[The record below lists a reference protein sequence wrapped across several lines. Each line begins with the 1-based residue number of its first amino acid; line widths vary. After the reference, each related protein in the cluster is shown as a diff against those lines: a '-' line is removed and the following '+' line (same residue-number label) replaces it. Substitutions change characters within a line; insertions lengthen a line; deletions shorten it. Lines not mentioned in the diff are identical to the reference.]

1 MKVMKEKYEEAI
13 KLIYDITKEHSEK
26 EPIDGKGV
34 YDILEN
40 VLEYIQDC
48 VAKNIYE
55 QYERN
60 LFKIRA

>member
-1 MKVMKEKYEEAI
+1 MKEKYEEAI

-26 EPIDGKGV
+26 EPIDGVGV
-34 YDILEN
+34 YDILDN
-40 VLEYIQDC
+40 VLEHIQDR

>member
-1 MKVMKEKYEEAI
+1 MWEMKEKYEEAV

-26 EPIDGKGV
+26 EPIDGVGV
-34 YDILEN
+34 YTILED
-40 VLEYIQDC
+40 VLEHIQDR
-48 VAKNIYE
+48 VAKSIYE